1 MNFGVLGVVLLV
13 AVNSV
18 DVGWVLDWG
27 RWIWWL
33 CGYALCHVLKL
44 ISMIMFVVG
53 FVCVFFVNLARYCL
67 VLLI

>member
-1 MNFGVLGVVLLV
+1 MNFGGFGVVLLVVLLV

-53 FVCVFFVNLARYCL
+53 FVCVF
-67 VLLI
+67 LLI

>member
-1 MNFGVLGVVLLV
+1 MRGRVVNFGVLGVVLLV

-53 FVCVFFVNLARYCL
+53 FVCVF
-67 VLLI
+67 LLI

>member
-1 MNFGVLGVVLLV
+1 V

-18 DVGWVLDWG
+18 DVGWVLDWS

-53 FVCVFFVNLARYCL
+53 FVCVF
-67 VLLI
+67 LLI